1 MLEYLR
7 ILGYSLG
14 TESDNALG
22 ADNQQGRPQ
31 LLIEEPSETTRQAR
45 LYEMI

>member
-1 MLEYLR
+1 
-7 ILGYSLG
+7 
-14 TESDNALG
+14 LG

-45 LYEMI
+45 TREMI